1 MCDLVNRE
9 VSIMSGS
16 HSVKKEKDT
25 MNDNES
31 IDLNKLIYELE
42 NEFGCN
48 FQTDVPKIKISKH
61 DVSEYANIP
70 SKDVLI
76 KSLIAALKEIRYS
89 KLEKYIYDLKK
100 QLDILFKIEE
110 LKDNWNDNGAKK
122 FSAKLIVECC
132 FVLSG
137 LPVLPEIF
145 PVADGSI
152 QFEYEKDDGS
162 YLEFDICENEVSEF
176 IVYPNGMEIEQTIEK
191 NKIAEEVKKFY
202 EQSSK

>member
-1 MCDLVNRE
+1 
-9 VSIMSGS
+9 MSDS
-16 HSVKKEKDT
+16 YSVKNKKDT

-48 FQTDVPKIKISKH
+48 FQTAVQKIKISKN

-76 KSLIAALKEIRYS
+76 KSLIAAVKEIRYS
-89 KLEKYIYDLKK
+89 KLEKYIYDCKK
-100 QLDILFKIEE
+100 QFDVLFKISE
-110 LKDNWNDNGAKK
+110 LKDNWNNNGAKK
-122 FSAKLIVECC
+122 FSDKLIVKCYS
-132 FVLSG
+132 VLNE

-162 YLEFDICENEVSEF
+162 YLEFDIFENEVSEF
-176 IVYPNGMEIEQTIEK
+176 IVYPNSMEIEQIIEK
-191 NKIAEEVKKFY
+191 DKIAEEVKNFY